1 MKKLLILLVF
11 TSSTLIGQIKG
22 NKNIETR
29 TFDIPNLKELVDQ
42 SLTNGMQITAD
53 SNLFNLIDTK
63 ITNGK
68 LNLNQLEWI
77 QPSQKIIINIGSPS
91 LEKIIT
97 GTHETLFLNNVKRDS
112 LNIMALIG
120 KVVVS
125 GVVNNL
131 IVGVE
136 LGEVAASKLNAK
148 NAKINIWGRGK
159 ATVFVTNKI
168 FSKVKKEG
176 RLILSNTPKLLK
188 GDIKKAIAKTKNN
201 GTKNVIWIP
210 FKIKNNSWN
219 RNNFVVIGPKKD
231 GSSFSYGFP
240 MMPGTTRKENWSVG
254 SKVYRLGLRKLLVEI
269 KEEDKGKT
277 VKLFE

>member
-1 MKKLLILLVF
+1 
-11 TSSTLIGQIKG
+11 
-22 NKNIETR
+22 
-29 TFDIPNLKELVDQ
+29 
-42 SLTNGMQITAD
+42 
-53 SNLFNLIDTK
+53 
-63 ITNGK
+63 
-68 LNLNQLEWI
+68 
-77 QPSQKIIINIGSPS
+77 
-91 LEKIIT
+91 
-97 GTHETLFLNNVKRDS
+97 
-112 LNIMALIG
+112 MALIG

-131 IVGVE
+131 TVGVE
-136 LGEVAASKLNAK
+136 LGEVAASKITTK

-176 RLILSNTPKLLK
+176 RLILVNTPKLLK
-188 GDIKKAIAKTKNN
+188 GDTKKAIVKTKKN
-201 GTKNVIWIP
+201 GNKNVIWIP

>member
-1 MKKLLILLVF
+1 M
-11 TSSTLIGQIKG
+11 
-22 NKNIETR
+22 
-29 TFDIPNLKELVDQ
+29 
-42 SLTNGMQITAD
+42 
-53 SNLFNLIDTK
+53 
-63 ITNGK
+63 
-68 LNLNQLEWI
+68 
-77 QPSQKIIINIGSPS
+77 
-91 LEKIIT
+91 
-97 GTHETLFLNNVKRDS
+97 KRDS

-131 IVGVE
+131 TVGVE

-176 RLILSNTPKLLK
+176 RLILVNTPKLLK
-188 GDIKKAIAKTKNN
+188 GDTKKAIVKTKKN
-201 GTKNVIWIP
+201 GNKNVIWIP